1 VSPDE
6 LILSAVKG
14 KPASGTFILAA
25 VGGPVDFLI
34 HSPNAK
40 VTVSPPSG
48 SLSAA
53 GAWVTVTVTVR
64 SLVAVSAHIIVDPGN
79 VTVTVVF
86 SIKA

>member
-1 VSPDE
+1 M
-6 LILSAVKG
+6 
-14 KPASGTFILAA
+14 TA

-48 SLSAA
+48 SLGSA
-53 GAWVTVTVTVR
+53 GSWVTVTVTVR

-79 VTVTVVF
+79 VVITVVF
-86 SIKA
+86 TIKA